1 MSIIYRGLYAAVSG
15 GKPAVLVTVLAGP
28 HLGGKLLVQSD
39 QPTVGSLGDAML
51 DKAAQEQA
59 LHALTV
65 QQSAR
70 IEVNNEDLFFD
81 VFLPPKRLFIVGAVH
96 TAVALV
102 TFAKTLGYRT
112 TVLDARSA
120 FATPERFAHADG
132 LIVQW
137 PADAL
142 ADQGLDEASSVV
154 VLTHDPKVDNP
165 ALMLALDSPARYVGA
180 LGSRRTHASRCE
192 ELRGLGASDEQLA
205 RIHAPI
211 GLDLGGRR
219 PEEIALA
226 IMAEIVA
233 TEHNRTF

>member
-1 MSIIYRGLYAAVSG
+1 MSSLYAGLRAAVSA
-15 GKPAVLVTVLAGP
+15 GKPTVLVTVLAGP
-28 HLGGKLLVQSD
+28 RLGGKLLVQPD
-39 QPTVGSLGDAML
+39 KPAIGSLGSATL
-51 DKAAQEQA
+51 EKAAQEQA
-59 LHALTV
+59 LQALAV
-65 QQSAR
+65 QQSIR
-70 IEVNNEDLFFD
+70 LQVNKEDLFFD

-120 FATPERFAHADG
+120 FATPERFVHADQ

-142 ADQGLDEASSVV
+142 AEQGLDEASSVV
-154 VLTHDPKVDNP
+154 VLTHDAKIDNP
-165 ALMLALDSPARYVGA
+165 ALMVALHSPARYVGA

-233 TEHNRTF
+233 TGHHRTF